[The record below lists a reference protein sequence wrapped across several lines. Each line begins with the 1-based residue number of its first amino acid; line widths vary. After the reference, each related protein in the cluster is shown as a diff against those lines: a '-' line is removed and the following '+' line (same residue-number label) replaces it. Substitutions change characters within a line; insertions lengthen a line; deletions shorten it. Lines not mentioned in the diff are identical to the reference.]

1 MAERDLTPAEERER
15 ARLVARL
22 VRQQERIEQAEVQ
35 QAQRIAERVV
45 TVMRLKELGM
55 TRPAI
60 SEATKDNGRLRG
72 IGLEA
77 LDLAVKKYKRRQA
90 ASNGQNSGKDW
101 RPAA

>member
-1 MAERDLTPAEERER
+1 MAERGLTASEERER
-15 ARLVARL
+15 VRLVAKL
-22 VRQQERIEQAEVQ
+22 VRQQERIEQGEIR

-60 SEATKDNGRLRG
+60 SEVTRDNGRLRG

-90 ASNGQNSGKDW
+90 TSNGQVQERAGA
-101 RPAA
+101 R